1 MNHLISYD
9 ISDNR
14 LRLKVSKQLKRAG
27 CLRLQYSVF
36 AGSLRESTVN
46 NLLLEISKF
55 EQDAAWCD
63 EDSILV
69 LPLHQYSRD
78 QLQIFGAL
86 PSDWDLIQGD
96 LHTLVL

>member
-1 MNHLISYD
+1 MNHLVSYD
-9 ISDNR
+9 ISNNR
-14 LRLKVSKQLKRAG
+14 LRLKVARCLKRAG

-36 AGSLRESTVN
+36 AGSLRESTVKE
-46 NLLLEISKF
+46 LLRDIGEF
-55 EQDAAWCD
+55 ERDAAWSA

-78 QLQIFGAL
+78 QLQIFGVL
-86 PSDWDLIQGD
+86 PPDWDLIQGD

>member
-14 LRLKVSKQLKRAG
+14 LRLKVSNQLKRAG

-36 AGSLRESTVN
+36 AGSLRESTAN
-46 NLLLEISKF
+46 KLLLEIRKF
-55 EQDAAWCD
+55 EQDSAWSD

-78 QLQIFGAL
+78 QLQIFGVL
-86 PSDWDLIQGD
+86 PPDWDLIQGD

>member
-14 LRLKVSKQLKRAG
+14 LRLKAAKLIKQAG
-27 CLRLQYSVF
+27 CLRIQYSVF
-36 AGSLRESTVN
+36 AGTLRESTSQKLAQKLAV
-46 NLLLEISKF
+46 LEQNADWS
-55 EQDAAWCD
+55 E
-63 EDSILV
+63 EDSILI

-78 QLQIFGAL
+78 QLQIFGTL
-86 PSDWDLIQGD
+86 PPDWDLIQGD